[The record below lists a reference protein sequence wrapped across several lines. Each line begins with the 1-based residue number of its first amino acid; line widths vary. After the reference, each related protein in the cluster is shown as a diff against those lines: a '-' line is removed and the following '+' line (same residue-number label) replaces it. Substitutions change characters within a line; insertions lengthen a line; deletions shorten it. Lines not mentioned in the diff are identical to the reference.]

1 MYKSFDDGYEVR
13 GAFLVISKAS
23 DKVWH
28 NGLIFKLE
36 QDGISGILLRSQKD
50 FQTDKKQRAVLNG
63 QCSSWVNVHGVPQGS
78 ILLHLFLTY

>member
-1 MYKSFDDGYEVR
+1 MYKSFDEGYEVR

-63 QCSSWVNVHGVPQGS
+63 QCSSWVNVHGVPQSS